1 MRDNYYRNMDG
12 FIFVYSVTD
21 RNSFAE
27 VDDKFEDLRR
37 VRVSLKF
44 VKIKKNLE
52 WNSLVD
58 DILLQSSRI
67 NFIQI

>member
-44 VKIKKNLE
+44 VKIKKKP
-52 WNSLVD
+52 
-58 DILLQSSRI
+58 
-67 NFIQI
+67 